1 MKKGLMALA
10 ASAVVCSMAFA
21 SPKITSVEQMATPLS
36 EIQMM
41 SESLNQNE
49 SIALFG
55 TDKVETVALLSQ
67 SEMLQTQ
74 GAGGWTRFRNKI
86 TQPKNLVRI
95 VQVLSAAA
103 WIAGFPISPTFTG
116 AVLKIPLP

>member
-1 MKKGLMALA
+1 MV
-10 ASAVVCSMAFA
+10 ASAVICSVAFA
-21 SPKITSVEQMATPLS
+21 SPTVASIEQMTTPAS

-67 SEMLQTQ
+67 NEMRERVDGLDLEI
-74 GAGGWTRFRNKI
+74 K
-86 TQPKNLVRI
+86 L
-95 VQVLSAAA
+95 
-103 WIAGFPISPTFTG
+103 
-116 AVLKIPLP
+116 